1 MSDTRPH
8 IRISA
13 ARREDISLLMTF
25 IRELAD
31 YERLSEEVVATE
43 ADLRKSLFTG
53 KPSAEAVIAWVDEV
67 PAGFALVFHNFS
79 TFLGRPGL
87 YLEDLFV
94 RPSYRRRGVGRG
106 LLAYVAGLAVARGCG
121 RLEWSVLDWNEMALG
136 LYGKVGAI
144 PMTEWTVHRLT
155 GDALHTLASEM
166 KVS

>member
-53 KPSAEAVIAWVDEV
+53 KPSAEAVIA
-67 PAGFALVFHNFS
+67 
-79 TFLGRPGL
+79 
-87 YLEDLFV
+87 
-94 RPSYRRRGVGRG
+94 
-106 LLAYVAGLAVARGCG
+106 
-121 RLEWSVLDWNEMALG
+121 
-136 LYGKVGAI
+136 
-144 PMTEWTVHRLT
+144 
-155 GDALHTLASEM
+155 
-166 KVS
+166 